1 MKNGFCFWNSLAN
14 THSDIKANIHV
25 IQMQLC
31 NKRTLI
37 ATYGGAPGLQN
48 MQIWK
53 VINIQDFQF
62 LQMYVGLQPEDQ
74 SVVNLQ
80 QYAGLTFV

>member
-14 THSDIKANIHV
+14 THTLTLQKIHV

-31 NKRTLI
+31 NESTLT
-37 ATYGGAPGLQN
+37 ATYVGAPGLQL
-48 MQIWK
+48 MQILK
-53 VINIQDFQF
+53 AINIQNFQF
-62 LQMYVGLQPEDQ
+62 LQMYVGLQLEGQ